1 MAHIHTYTLQWK
13 GNSGAS
19 ATGTITLD
27 TDLVPQNG
35 PGSGPIPM
43 SAIQAL
49 SITVS
54 GARAGNGPY
63 GKADFSELIFY
74 SMAPLNFSQPL
85 IGQAMGNGLP
95 PFGTPGAL
103 GNAGDFNLK
112 GMGMAPDGVQAFEM
126 ATNGKQDPSDLL
138 QLTKITPN
146 HH

>member
-1 MAHIHTYTLQWK
+1 MAHIHTYKLKWQ

-19 ATGTITLD
+19 AIGTITLD

-49 SITVS
+49 SLTIS
-54 GARAGNGPY
+54 GARAGNGTY
-63 GKADFSELIFY
+63 GKSDFSALTFY

-112 GMGMAPDGVQAFEM
+112 GMGVAPDGVQAFEM

-138 QLTKITPN
+138 ELKAITPIL
-146 HH
+146 